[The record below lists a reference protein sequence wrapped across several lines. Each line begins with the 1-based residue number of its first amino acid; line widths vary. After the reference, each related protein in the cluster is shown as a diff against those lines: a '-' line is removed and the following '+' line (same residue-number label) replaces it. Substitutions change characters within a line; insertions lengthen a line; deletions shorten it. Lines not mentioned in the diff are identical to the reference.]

1 MMWFNRNVTTLNS
14 TLQLLNMLV
23 ANSCDVQKQ
32 PLNEFQEQKK
42 KKKRMILKE
51 IAKILISQVEEN
63 NVVLFISFF
72 V

>member
-42 KKKRMILKE
+42 KKKNDIERNSKNSYQLGRRK
-51 IAKILISQVEEN
+51 
-63 NVVLFISFF
+63 
-72 V
+72 